1 MAAKL
6 VAAFVGSGSIVDEG
20 RAACFLG
27 REPAVELDTVVG
39 RRGGYVIVVQ
49 QPKEQDEVLFVVER
63 AEEWS
68 VK

>member
-1 MAAKL
+1 MTVKL
-6 VAAFVGSGSIVDEG
+6 VAALVGSGSIVGED

-39 RRGGYVIVVQ
+39 RRGGYVVVVQ
-49 QPKEQDEVLFVVER
+49 QPKGQDEVLFVVELAQVR
-63 AEEWS
+63 S